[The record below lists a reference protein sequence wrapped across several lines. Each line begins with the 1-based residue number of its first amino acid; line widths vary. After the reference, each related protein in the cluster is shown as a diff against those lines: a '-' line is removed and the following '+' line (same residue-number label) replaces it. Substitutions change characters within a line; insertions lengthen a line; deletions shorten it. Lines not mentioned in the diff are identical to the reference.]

1 MLKNLIVQ
9 NYALIDN
16 LEISFHQGLNI
27 ITGETGAGKSIILG
41 AMGLILGNRAETNV
55 LKNKEKPCVVEGT
68 FHLEGYN
75 LQDFFADNDI
85 EYSHLTSIRRHINPA
100 GKSRA
105 FVNEIPVTL
114 NILKDL
120 VSQIIDIHS
129 QHENLL
135 LSDSTFQLS
144 VLDSYTENTMR
155 LATYRQHYEKYKTLK
170 FELDELQAKSQKAK
184 SDLDYLQFQLTQLEG
199 AKLKAGEDVELE
211 YLQQQLAH
219 AEEIKSS
226 LLNVFNLLNS
236 DENSILMWLKEAEAS
251 LSKIAGFYITASD
264 MSKRIES
271 CRLELKDLAQEI
283 EIKNE
288 KVELDPSELE
298 AVSQRLDMLLNLQQ
312 KHRVSSSEELIAIR
326 DSLRIQVDEIT
337 NFDYVIEKKTQEL
350 AACRAEAM
358 DFAVEISQTRKG
370 GSAEFE
376 QNIKALLAQLGMP
389 YADFNVDFA
398 TLPDF
403 NSYGIDK
410 VTFLFSANKQMP
422 LNELSKVASG
432 GELSRL
438 MLSLKSLM
446 VKTKGLPTIILDE
459 IDTGVSGEVA
469 DKVGNII
476 NTMAQSMQVINITH
490 LPQIACK
497 GNHHYLVYKENNH
510 ETSITQIKLLNK
522 EERILEI
529 AKMLSGE
536 KISDAAIVNAK
547 HLLSKSLG

>member
-68 FHLEGYN
+68 FHLDGYN
-75 LQDFFADNDI
+75 LQGFFADNDI

-155 LATYRQHYEKYKTLK
+155 LATYRQHFEKYKTLK
-170 FELDELQAKSQKAK
+170 YELDELQAKSQKAK
-184 SDLDYLQFQLTQLEG
+184 SDLDYLQFQLTQLDE
-199 AKLKAGEDVELE
+199 AKLKVGEDIELE
-211 YLQQQLAH
+211 NLQQQLAH

-226 LLNVFNLLNS
+226 LLNVYNLLNS

-251 LSKIAGFYITASD
+251 LNKIAGFYVTASD
-264 MSKRIES
+264 MTKRIES

-298 AVSQRLDMLLNLQQ
+298 AVSQRLDMLVNLQQ
-312 KHRVSSSEELIAIR
+312 KHRVSNSEELITIR
-326 DSLRIQVDEIT
+326 DNLRIQVDEIT
-337 NFDYVIEKKTQEL
+337 NYDHLIEKKTQEL
-350 AACRAEAM
+350 AACRAKAM
-358 DFAVEISQTRKG
+358 DFAEEISKTRKG
-370 GSAEFE
+370 GSTEFE

-389 YADFNVDFA
+389 YADFKVDFV
-398 TLPDF
+398 TLSDF

-490 LPQIACK
+490 LPQIASK